1 LHNRL
6 NLAAILTAWAG
17 WFREKEIDGALF
29 VAVVAL
35 KKSVSI
41 KDGLQAIFC
50 RAMFEEFL
58 PDSFRHQH
66 D

>member
-29 VAVVAL
+29 VAVAAL
-35 KKSVSI
+35 KK
-41 KDGLQAIFC
+41 A
-50 RAMFEEFL
+50 
-58 PDSFRHQH
+58 
-66 D
+66 